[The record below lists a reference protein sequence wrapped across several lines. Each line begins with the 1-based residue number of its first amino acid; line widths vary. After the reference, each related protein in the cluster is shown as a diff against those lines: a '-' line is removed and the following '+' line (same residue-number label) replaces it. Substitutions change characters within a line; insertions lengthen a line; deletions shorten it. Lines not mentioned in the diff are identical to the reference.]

1 MIRIVESAVPRSRN
15 QKSDTHATARELVI
29 HPRLAVL
36 NSIRTWA
43 AEHPL
48 DANDLA
54 AMDRV
59 FALLAEARDGPNLDL
74 VMRAA
79 RHRVVA
85 QSPTAAPPLASR
97 LMASTQVIKRAARL
111 DLRAGP
117 QVGGRT
123 PSRRDRRRP
132 VR

>member
-1 MIRIVESAVPRSRN
+1 MIRIMESAVPRSRN

-36 NSIRTWA
+36 NSIRMWA

-85 QSPTAAPPLASR
+85 Q
-97 LMASTQVIKRAARL
+97 ARRRRRRS
-111 DLRAGP
+111 LRA
-117 QVGGRT
+117 
-123 PSRRDRRRP
+123 
-132 VR
+132 